1 MSVRRPWIL
10 VYALVMALGLGA
22 CGQQAH
28 PTAADANNDG
38 FYVDAGPITYQLEI
52 SRELDPYNNHEDAQ
66 YVSGLPAGEAQAKA
80 GDIWYGVFLWAKNQT
95 HQAHPTAD
103 SFDIVDTSGTK
114 YYPVRLDPAINGYA
128 WTSQVLQPAETE
140 PEADTT
146 ASFGPTQGGLVL
158 FKLNISIYANRPLTL
173 QIFAP
178 GDSKPST
185 ISLDL

>member
-1 MSVRRPWIL
+1 VSIRRPWIL
-10 VYALVMALGLGA
+10 VCVLVMALGLAA
-22 CGQQAH
+22 CGQESH
-28 PTAADANNDG
+28 PTKADANNDG
-38 FYVDAGPITYQLEI
+38 FYVDAGPLTYQLQI
-52 SRELDPYNNHEDAQ
+52 SRELNPYNNHEDAQ
-66 YVSGLPAGEAQAKA
+66 YVSGLPAGQAQPKP

-95 HQAHPTAD
+95 HRAVATTD
-103 SFDIVDTSGTK
+103 SFDIVDTQGTK
-114 YYPVRLDPAINGYA
+114 YYPLRLDPALNGYA

-178 GDSKPST
+178 GASKPST